1 MFSTSASQYLTS
13 AALLPLCNGPKP
25 QSFNAF
31 QGSWLNP
38 SSEFNQEALL
48 ILESTKAQ
56 LHDLRDDRKRQ
67 SLNTSPGIQCLQ
79 PGTGMCSRSGVLLP
93 GLVSVSPPE
102 EQDPVPQLATDW
114 GLQKSPALSSGPPG
128 LSCKSTME
136 QSVGSLQP
144 WKEFPLNSS
153 LPRCF
158 QLGGM
163 VVPSRIKESFST
175 RIFSG
180 HIVNLLDLGLSLGFS
195 PSHSTESW
203 FCF

>member
-1 MFSTSASQYLTS
+1 MFSTSASRYLTS
-13 AALLPLCNGPKP
+13 AALLPLRNGPKP

-56 LHDLRDDRKRQ
+56 LHDLSHDRKRQ

-79 PGTGMCSRSGVLLP
+79 PGTGMCGRSGVLLP
-93 GLVSVSPPE
+93 GPVSISPPE
-102 EQDPVPQLATDW
+102 EQDAVPQLATDW

-144 WKEFPLNSS
+144 WKELPLNSS
-153 LPRCF
+153 LPPSV
-158 QLGGM
+158 LPAGGNGG
-163 VVPSRIKESFST
+163 PLSHQGELQYQHLLWTHSQPAG
-175 RIFSG
+175 SG
-180 HIVNLLDLGLSLGFS
+180 AFFGFFPKS
-195 PSHSTESW
+195 QH
-203 FCF
+203 